1 MIIGILIYLEILQ
14 LNFCKLGEY
23 TSLSIASRSK
33 SYYIKNVKGI
43 SLVFS
48 KDDSQNNIDIQ

>member
-23 TSLSIASRSK
+23 TSFSIASRSK